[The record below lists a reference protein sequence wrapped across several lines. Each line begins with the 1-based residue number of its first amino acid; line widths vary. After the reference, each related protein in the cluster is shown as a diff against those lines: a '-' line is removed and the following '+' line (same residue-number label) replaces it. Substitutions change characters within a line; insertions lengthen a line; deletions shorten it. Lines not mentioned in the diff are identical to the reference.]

1 MSNRETRSLGKG
13 MMIGAWVLLLLLLTL
28 FFGGV
33 LEKRNNPNRDPS
45 GRISGQGVRE
55 VVLERNVQGHYVA
68 SGFINGYPVTFL
80 VDTGATQVAI
90 SEKLADRLG
99 LEKQGGTFSQTANG
113 VVAVWQTQ
121 LERVTLGVIEQH
133 NVRAAILPDLKPWNQ
148 VLLGMSFLKQLELVQ
163 RDGTLLLRQ
172 LPSSA
177 ISRK

>member
-1 MSNRETRSLGKG
+1 MSSTPTLGKG

-33 LEKRNNPNRDPS
+33 LERRTNPNGNPS
-45 GRISGQGVRE
+45 GRIDDQGVRE
-55 VVLERNVQGHYVA
+55 VELKRNVQGHYVA

-90 SEKLADRLG
+90 SEKLAERLG
-99 LEKQGGTFSQTANG
+99 LEKRGGTFSQTANG

-121 LERVTLGVIEQH
+121 LDRVRLGVIEQR
-133 NVRAAILPDLKPWNQ
+133 NVRATILPDLRPWNQ
-148 VLLGMSFLKQLELVQ
+148 VLLGMSFLKKLELVQ

-172 LPSSA
+172 RPSSA
-177 ISRK
+177 NP